1 MKIRIKDIARL
12 AQVSPGTVD
21 RVIHNRGEVSE
32 KTREKIQNIIQE
44 LNYQPDILARVLASK
59 KNFIF
64 SVLMPVS
71 VNENDFWNSPS
82 IGIDKAIVE
91 VAPFGVEV
99 KRYLFNQF
107 DAKSFLSKSSQIL
120 DDNPDAILFAP
131 VFPAESIDF
140 IHECKSRDIPLMLF
154 NSNLE
159 EAEEMLYIGQNAL
172 QSGYLAAKLLHYGMH
187 DDSSILIVNIAGR
200 KDNHNHIL
208 RRERGFRKYFADNEQ
223 ENVNIYTIDC
233 ILDNQDCL
241 SKQFESALERFR
253 ARSVFVTNS
262 RVYMVADYLK
272 SIGESKIKLLGYD
285 LLPQNVDALKSG
297 WIDFL
302 ISQKPEEQGYK
313 GIMTLFNKLILKRD
327 VEVKQYIPIDIIT
340 KENIDYYEYK

>member
-1 MKIRIKDIARL
+1 LKIRIKDIARL

-21 RVIHNRGEVSE
+21 RVLHKRGEVSE
-32 KTREKIQNIIQE
+32 KTREKIEQIVQE

-82 IGIDKAIVE
+82 LGIDKAIVE

-99 KRYLFNQF
+99 KRYLFDQF
-107 DAKSFLSKSSQIL
+107 DINSFVGESHQIL

-131 VFPAESIDF
+131 VFPRESIGF
-140 IHECKSRDIPLMLF
+140 IHECKARQIPLMLF

-172 QSGYLAAKLLHYGMH
+172 QSGYLAAKLLHFGMK

-208 RRERGFRKYFADNEQ
+208 RREHGFRKYFADRKDARSDL
-223 ENVNIYTIDC
+223 YTVDCMLDKEDC
-233 ILDNQDCL
+233 IS
-241 SKQFESALERFR
+241 SKLESALERTR

-272 SIGESKIKLLGYD
+272 SNAKSDIKLVGYD
-285 LLPQNVDALKSG
+285 LLPQSIEALRED

-313 GIMTLFNKLILKRD
+313 GVMTLFNKLVLKRD